1 MEFVSVFLE
10 INQLILTL
18 RSDIMFLEGTIIAG
32 EFDSSMN
39 EFSLLKVK
47 NFNTESV
54 LKENQIN
61 NIYHYLKKHQH
72 ENDGQIITLYD
83 QMLVRLSQNEINQLI
98 CDLERVMS
106 MYH

>member
-1 MEFVSVFLE
+1 
-10 INQLILTL
+10 
-18 RSDIMFLEGTIIAG
+18 MFLQGTIIAG

-39 EFSLLKVK
+39 EFSLQKVK

-61 NIYHYLKKHQH
+61 NIYHYLKEHQH
-72 ENDGQIITLYD
+72 EDDGQVITLYD
-83 QMLVRLSQNEINQLI
+83 QMPIRISQEEINQLI

-106 MYH
+106 MYN

>member
-1 MEFVSVFLE
+1 
-10 INQLILTL
+10 
-18 RSDIMFLEGTIIAG
+18 MFLEGNIIAG

>member
-1 MEFVSVFLE
+1 
-10 INQLILTL
+10 
-18 RSDIMFLEGTIIAG
+18 MFLQGTIIAG

-39 EFSLLKVK
+39 EFSLQKVK

-61 NIYHYLKKHQH
+61 NIYHYLKEHQH
-72 ENDGQIITLYD
+72 EDDGQVITLYD
-83 QMLVRLSQNEINQLI
+83 QMPIRISQKEINQLI

-106 MYH
+106 MYN

>member
-1 MEFVSVFLE
+1 
-10 INQLILTL
+10 
-18 RSDIMFLEGTIIAG
+18 MFLQGTIISG

-39 EFSLLKVK
+39 EFSLQKVK

-61 NIYHYLKKHQH
+61 NIYHYLKVHQS

-83 QMLVRLSQNEINQLI
+83 QMPVLLSQKEINQLI

>member
-1 MEFVSVFLE
+1 
-10 INQLILTL
+10 
-18 RSDIMFLEGTIIAG
+18 MFLQGTIIAG

-39 EFSLLKVK
+39 EFSLQKVK

-61 NIYHYLKKHQH
+61 NIYHYLKVHQH
-72 ENDGQIITLYD
+72 EDDGQIITLYD
-83 QMLVRLSQNEINQLI
+83 QMPVRLSQTEIKELI

>member
-1 MEFVSVFLE
+1 
-10 INQLILTL
+10 
-18 RSDIMFLEGTIIAG
+18 MFLEGTIIAG

>member
-1 MEFVSVFLE
+1 MYL
-10 INQLILTL
+10 Q
-18 RSDIMFLEGTIIAG
+18 GTIIAG
-32 EFDSSMN
+32 EFDSSLN
-39 EFSLLKVK
+39 EFSILKVK

-54 LKENQIN
+54 LNVNQIN

-72 ENDGQIITLYD
+72 EDDGQIITLYD
-83 QMLVRLSQNEINQLI
+83 QMPVHLSQNEINQLI

>member
-1 MEFVSVFLE
+1 MYL
-10 INQLILTL
+10 Q
-18 RSDIMFLEGTIIAG
+18 GTIIAG

-39 EFSLLKVK
+39 EFSLQKVK
-47 NFNTESV
+47 NLNTESV
-54 LKENQIN
+54 LKENQLN

-72 ENDGQIITLYD
+72 EADGQIITLYD
-83 QMLVRLSQNEINQLI
+83 QMPLHLTQKEINELI